1 LRDCLAAALGLA
13 LAAPAFA
20 AEVPTELR
28 GRISAEVTSCEPF
41 QGGSETR
48 VVLVRVRAGVSGV
61 RNPEIRCGAASA
73 ADDVLGWAR
82 VRGIDEIAA
91 GEVREAMVLV
101 PADAAHDD
109 CRCVVAESREGALCE
124 PWQALEDGRCVEPA
138 DVAAPPPTPADEL
151 SGALRV
157 SRALGPLREPAAAG
171 STRSSDAACARVPPA
186 QLRELVFALVPE
198 DETVYVRSLWHRL
211 DALDQQA
218 FARWARECFGASRVV
233 DAERGV
239 ELAVPAVAPSVP

>member
-1 LRDCLAAALGLA
+1 LSRSLRLAAAWVGLA
-13 LAAPAFA
+13 LAPASA
-20 AEVPTELR
+20 VEVPPELR
-28 GRISAEVTSCEPF
+28 GRVSAEVTSCEPF
-41 QGGSETR
+41 QGGGETR
-48 VVLVRVRAGVSGV
+48 VVLVRVRAGVNGV

-82 VRGIDEIAA
+82 VHGIDEIAA
-91 GEVREAMVLV
+91 GQVREAMVLV

-109 CRCVVAESREGALCE
+109 CRCVVAESREGALCA
-124 PWQALEDGRCVEPA
+124 PWQALEDGRCVEPV

-157 SRALGPLREPAAAG
+157 SRALGALREPGG
-171 STRSSDAACARVPPA
+171 SACTRVPPA

-198 DETVYVRSLWHRL
+198 DETVYVRPLWHRL
-211 DALDQQA
+211 DAVDQRA
-218 FARWARECFGASRVV
+218 FARWARECFGVARVV

-239 ELAVPAVAPSVP
+239 ELAVPADAPSAP